1 MFAGCLSW
9 RPATGEK
16 ACFWALAGILPATG
30 HFGCSSEMLTC
41 LCLLFSD
48 SALVDYALVHTALQ
62 MHAKPQPF
70 VQWENAFG
78 GGAATHALAPRT
90 CGDGH
95 ADEDWFP
102 PFVKNRESEDV

>member
-16 ACFWALAGILPATG
+16 ACFRALAGILPATG
-30 HFGCSSEMLTC
+30 HFGCSSEMFTC

-78 GGAATHALAPRT
+78 GGQPHTHWLQGLVETGMPMRT
-90 CGDGH
+90 GSH
-95 ADEDWFP
+95 L
-102 PFVKNRESEDV
+102 S